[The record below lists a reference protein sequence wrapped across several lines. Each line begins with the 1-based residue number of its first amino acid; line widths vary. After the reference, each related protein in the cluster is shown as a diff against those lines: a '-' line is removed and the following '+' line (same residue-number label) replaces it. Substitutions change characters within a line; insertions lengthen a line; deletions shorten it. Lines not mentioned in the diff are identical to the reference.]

1 MNESISFMEIPEMK
15 ESVRPARSKLWAIVR
30 YGFGGLVLL
39 ALGGTTF
46 ISLKSIQVLSA
57 EVSQLKTALQDSPDI
72 TPFQAQLTTLQQQF
86 EASRMQLGGMA
97 DKPMLAALQQKV
109 EAQDKQQSG
118 LAASVDTLKTKLSSL
133 QEHVRSLNQRPA
145 NVAAV
150 VPAVTP
156 STASVKKK
164 KLTPKA
170 QRSVTAPFIL
180 TGIERRG
187 GIAFAAIAPQSA
199 TQLTEIALM
208 EPGETRQGW
217 TLQSITGQQA
227 QFRVAGQTRTLTAR

>member
-1 MNESISFMEIPEMK
+1 M
-15 ESVRPARSKLWAIVR
+15 
-30 YGFGGLVLL
+30 VLF

-46 ISLKSIQVLSA
+46 ISLKSVQVLSA
-57 EVSQLKTALQDSPDI
+57 EVSLLKTALQGSPDI
-72 TPFQAQLTTLQQQF
+72 APLQAQLTTLQQQF

-97 DKPMLAALQQKV
+97 DKPAIAALQQKI
-109 EAQDKQQSG
+109 EALDKQQSEQ
-118 LAASVDTLKTKLSSL
+118 AASVTALKNGLSSF
-133 QEHVRSLNQRPA
+133 QEQIRTLNQRPA

-150 VPAVTP
+150 VPAVT
-156 STASVKKK
+156 SGTVVVKKK
-164 KLTPKA
+164 PIPKA
-170 QRSVTAPFIL
+170 QRPVTAPFVL

-227 QFRVAGQTRTLTAR
+227 LFRVAGQTRTLTVR

>member
-1 MNESISFMEIPEMK
+1 MNESASFMEVPEMK

-30 YGFGGLVLL
+30 YGFGGLVLF

-46 ISLKSIQVLSA
+46 ISLKSVQLLSA
-57 EVSQLKTALQDSPDI
+57 EVSQLKTAMQGSPEI
-72 TPFQAQLTTLQQQF
+72 APLQAQLTTLQQQV
-86 EASRMQLGGMA
+86 EASQMQLGGMA
-97 DKPMLAALQQKV
+97 DKPALAALQQKI
-109 EAQDKQQSG
+109 EALDKQQSEQ
-118 LAASVDTLKTKLSSL
+118 AASVAALKSGLSSL
-133 QEHVRSLNQRPA
+133 QEQVRSLNQRPA

-150 VPAVTP
+150 TSGAVT
-156 STASVKKK
+156 VKKK
-164 KLTPKA
+164 ITTKA
-170 QRSVTAPFIL
+170 QRSVSAPFIL

-217 TLQSITGQQA
+217 TLLAITGQQA
-227 QFRVAGQTRTLTAR
+227 QFRVAGKTRTLTVR